1 MTCLHTII
9 WFQRSRR
16 VWVSQMSARCGM
28 YSYKGKTEIHS
39 IIIQLQGGV
48 GLLRLY
54 RANGESLGIKIIAI
68 LLCKL

>member
-1 MTCLHTII
+1 
-9 WFQRSRR
+9 
-16 VWVSQMSARCGM
+16 M